1 EGSRVPDDHA
11 PLLVR
16 RNEVPAVATVRET
29 ADPLVVSLE
38 RAEFLA
44 SAQVPD
50 VYGIQSTG
58 SKIPAVGTERNAPNG
73 AGMFQRGEAAVAL
86 ALEVVPFPAAQ
97 VLRAAVEQL
106 LGPADFPDRQFLL
119 RLPDAAEV
127 KVEFKLLLGWGQ
139 SSPRDYAAFLE
150 VFPAKGVQLAPMG

>member
-1 EGSRVPDDHA
+1 VLAVSAENHALNGVCMASESTNLAPRRQIPQPYLLVGTSRGKVPAIGAEGHRPTAPYPRRADGLGVTAEGTNLPEGSRVPDDHA
-11 PLLVR
+11 PLRGR

-86 ALEVVPFPAAQ
+86 
-97 VLRAAVEQL
+97 
-106 LGPADFPDRQFLL
+106 
-119 RLPDAAEV
+119 
-127 KVEFKLLLGWGQ
+127 
-139 SSPRDYAAFLE
+139 
-150 VFPAKGVQLAPMG
+150 